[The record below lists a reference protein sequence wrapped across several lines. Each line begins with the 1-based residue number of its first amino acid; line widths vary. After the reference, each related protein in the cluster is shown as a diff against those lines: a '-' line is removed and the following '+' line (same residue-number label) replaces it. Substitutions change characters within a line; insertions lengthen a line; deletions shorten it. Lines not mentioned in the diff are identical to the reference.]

1 MSIFNGNSFLDR
13 QTAAAK
19 ARKAQ
24 AERFPAKPKD
34 DPTDPAIIEREAKR
48 RAIGEARE
56 VRAAQRQA
64 LKEAAEAERLVK
76 VEAERLAQEEALRLE
91 AIAREIAA
99 AEKRA
104 RDEAL
109 EAERKLE
116 RDARYAARKARKTQ
130 RKSELQ
136 RYR

>member
-24 AERFPAKPKD
+24 AERFLAKTKY
-34 DPTDPAIIEREAKR
+34 DPNDPAIIEREAKR

-91 AIAREIAA
+91 AIPRENAPGA
-99 AEKRA
+99 KRPPRA
-104 RDEAL
+104 TLPAPRQPQG
-109 EAERKLE
+109 RP
-116 RDARYAARKARKTQ
+116 
-130 RKSELQ
+130 
-136 RYR
+136 

>member
-24 AERFPAKPKD
+24 AERFLAKTKYD
-34 DPTDPAIIEREAKR
+34 ANDPAVIEREAKR

-76 VEAERLAQEEALRLE
+76 LEAERLAQEEALRLQGL
-91 AIAREIAA
+91 ARGNAA
-99 AEKRA
+99 GRKAA
-104 RDEAL
+104 P
-109 EAERKLE
+109 AERAE
-116 RDARYAARKARKTQ
+116 AGRQ
-130 RKSELQ
+130 LQ
-136 RYR
+136 